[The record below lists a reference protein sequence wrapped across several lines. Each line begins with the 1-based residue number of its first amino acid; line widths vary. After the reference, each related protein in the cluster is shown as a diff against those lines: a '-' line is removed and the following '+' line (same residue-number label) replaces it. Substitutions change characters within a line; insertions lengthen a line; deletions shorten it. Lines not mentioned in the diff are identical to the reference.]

1 MHLLIIHYCTLSFHV
16 FAESLLYS
24 LVSCK
29 RFTVAVFI
37 LGLQCTSQCTL
48 VAFLFNATGDSHFVA
63 ALYSLVSCKCFTVA
77 VFILGL
83 QCTSQCML
91 GAFNTTGDSLF
102 SGKL

>member
-1 MHLLIIHYCTLSFHV
+1 MQL
-16 FAESLLYS
+16 AALYS

-48 VAFLFNATGDSHFVA
+48 GAFNTFNTTGDSHFVA

-83 QCTSQCML
+83 QCTSQCTL